1 MKNDS
6 HATATAQKVQPD
18 TPVKTARIAAGLSIK
33 QLAEV
38 LGAPYATIQKWNSGT
53 SKPPVWMEKLV
64 IKEIERYAAAKK

>member
-38 LGAPYATIQKWNSGT
+38 LGAPYTTMQKWNKGT
-53 SKPPVWMEKLV
+53 SRPPVWIEKLV
-64 IKEIERYAAAKK
+64 REEIERYAASKK